1 MRKQLM
7 LRVCTCCLPG
17 KHKPSILKR
26 LFELCRKTCALR
38 GVRHG
43 GFAPASFECGCS
55 LLCHTRSR
63 FKLQASL
70 LANFANSRAQE
81 VTKAHSIELKQAAMP
96 LKPWSTLA
104 FEGKGKREEL
114 CRLFS
119 FQNRL
124 KLQNICTGELLDL
137 PSGTEISEET
147 KAVIKPAEDE
157 SQEDRVEIPLA
168 DFFKLSLGYDDDETE
183 VLLQEGSFFG
193 PLETIQSARDTV
205 ALELLLQTERP
216 MKWQTECYLFHIP
229 KCSAPVSP
237 VRFAVRW
244 LVDAPPRGQKYL
256 EETAAEDAEAEAE
269 QHLTA
274 SSWSKHMVSRKRKES
289 EREDGPAEQLDY
301 HCSVFCLLTLLVMIA
316 VGARKTSSW
325 KLPDD
330 MLKEKAKS
338 MLRAVTWHFA
348 DTWLERKAD
357 ESQDGCDFVIEWRK
371 HEGQVMLNWQRLI
384 EKETS
389 LQAMFPG
396 PPAELE
402 LSDVLVRLRTDQTAN
417 TCSWQRRDACRR
429 LLAFLFLV
437 ISDCIEASLR
447 SKLWS
452 ETKVEQL
459 KQLRT
464 RLRGLCFV
472 LGFVLPL
479 FFGLLN
485 DRTARGYRQVSFGF
499 RQAIVER
506 TKNAKMQDAA
516 AQWKPHRR
524 FWSKAG
530 VRRNNTEQPRAVQLH
545 EGR

>member
-1 MRKQLM
+1 MRRPSSLESGQSGKQKTQVTRLECGCWG
-7 LRVCTCCLPG
+7 LRGFVSVEHPGEDEKTGDAESLHLLPPR
-17 KHKPSILKR
+17 KAQIMKR
-26 LFELCRKTCALR
+26 LFELCRKTRALQ

-43 GFAPASFECGCS
+43 CCAPASFECGCT

-96 LKPWSTLA
+96 LKAWSTLA

-114 CRLFS
+114 CRLLS
-119 FQNRL
+119 FQNQL

-168 DFFKLSLGYDDDETE
+168 DFFKLSLGYDDEERE

-193 PLETIQSARDTV
+193 PLETIENARDTV

-229 KCSAPVSP
+229 KCSAPVSS

-244 LVDAPPRGQKYL
+244 LVDALGGAARRNFIGASAETWKNHVQKYL
-256 EETAAEDAEAEAE
+256 EETAAEDAQAEAE

-316 VGARKTSSW
+316 VGVRKTSSW

-348 DTWLERKAD
+348 DSWFEREAD
-357 ESQDGCDFVIEWRK
+357 ENQDGCDFVIELRK

-384 EKETS
+384 EKKTS

-417 TCSWQRRDACRR
+417 TCSWQRRDACRA

-464 RLRGLCFV
+464 RLRGLCFCP
-472 LGFVLPL
+472 GFCVDS
-479 FFGLLN
+479 LLWP
-485 DRTARGYRQVSFGF
+485 A
-499 RQAIVER
+499 E
-506 TKNAKMQDAA
+506 
-516 AQWKPHRR
+516 
-524 FWSKAG
+524 
-530 VRRNNTEQPRAVQLH
+530 
-545 EGR
+545 